1 LARLGHAFL
10 IATGADEVCVQGL
23 GLDLPTSSDALEA
36 VAEQVARTRPLV
48 VTPATDAHGAFTS
61 IALRVALGPADLV
74 VGALWRALPTPMIP
88 EREAALYELAGVCAL
103 AVSQA
108 SPTSNNSSNGSL

>member
-10 IATGADEVCVQGL
+10 IATGAEEVCIQGL
-23 GLDLPTSSDALEA
+23 GLDLPTGSAALGA
-36 VAEQVARTRPLV
+36 TAKQVAYAQPLV
-48 VTPATDAHGAFTS
+48 VRSSVDAHGAFTS

-74 VGALWRALPTPMIP
+74 VGALWRALPAPMIP

-108 SPTSNNSSNGSL
+108 TPTSNNSL